1 MCFRLPSRKVSNCHR
16 ARAANPGPA
25 KDALSSYANGRS
37 PLAHSLQ
44 NLSGRVADVEVTMG
58 RKAGW
63 ILGAVLAVALYATP
77 AAAQVSV
84 SVGIGVPPVAAGVV
98 IGGPVPVYPAYPPY
112 YYYPYGYYPYPVYG
126 RAYYAPRYYYGPRGP
141 YYYRGGAHYYG
152 GARYYG
158 GQRYYGAAKQR
169 SGIPGER
176 SSVSRR
182 RPGVSGQRPS
192 VPGRQRWQRW
202 NARYS
207 RANGRR

>member
-1 MCFRLPSRKVSNCHR
+1 
-16 ARAANPGPA
+16 
-25 KDALSSYANGRS
+25 
-37 PLAHSLQ
+37 
-44 NLSGRVADVEVTMG
+44 MG

-158 GQRYYGAAKQR
+158 GQRYYVASATQR
-169 SGIPGER
+169 SGIPG
-176 SSVSRR
+176 
-182 RPGVSGQRPS
+182 
-192 VPGRQRWQRW
+192 
-202 NARYS
+202 
-207 RANGRR
+207 

>member
-1 MCFRLPSRKVSNCHR
+1 M
-16 ARAANPGPA
+16 
-25 KDALSSYANGRS
+25 
-37 PLAHSLQ
+37 
-44 NLSGRVADVEVTMG
+44 EVTMG

-141 YYYRGGAHYYG
+141 YYYRGGAPYYG

-158 GQRYYGAAKQR
+158 GQRYYNGAAYRGNGPAYRGAGPVYRGNVQV
-169 SGIPGER
+169 SPG
-176 SSVSRR
+176 
-182 RPGVSGQRPS
+182 GNG
-192 VPGRQRWQRW
+192 G